1 MYMFTNLS
9 RIASILKFKNYYSG
23 KRVRHF
29 QLVAL
34 LACSIATTGCAV
46 TSGLQ
51 TYDLPSEGIY
61 QTDLGTSVNVIKLT
75 QDSIVAVQPALHNIQ
90 QDYAHLFNTA
100 QRQYNLS
107 SGDILSIY
115 LWAYP
120 EITPPTN
127 TISNEKAVESNGYQI
142 DSQGYIQF
150 PIIGRYKAAGKSLAQ
165 VNRELRGQLA
175 RYLKTPDVIAR
186 VLSYQGQRYS
196 VQGNVMKGGQFYLSD
211 QPVSVYT
218 ALGMAGGVNAQQG
231 NNASITLIRQGR
243 SYSLNTVELEKTGL
257 SLHNLLIQPNDTLYV
272 NNRENQKIY
281 VMGESGKNQS
291 LPMRDQGM
299 SLSDVLGESLGLNPL
314 SASRSKVYVVRSQP
328 NTVHAEVYHM
338 DLTSIADFGLA
349 NQFKMRSNDI
359 VYIDASGLA
368 RWQRVV
374 NQMIP
379 FSSVLYQLDNLG
391 Q

>member
-1 MYMFTNLS
+1 MYMFNKMG

-34 LACSIATTGCAV
+34 LACGIATTGCAV

-51 TYDLPSEGIY
+51 TYDLPTEGVF
-61 QTDLGTSVNVIKLT
+61 QTDLGTTVNVIKIT
-75 QDSIVAVQPALHNIQ
+75 QDSIMAVQPAVQNIQ
-90 QDYAHLFNTA
+90 KEYAHLFNT
-100 QRQYNLS
+100 QHQNYNLS
-107 SGDILSIY
+107 PGDVLSIY

-120 EITPPTN
+120 ELTSP
-127 TISNEKAVESNGYQI
+127 TISSDQSAQANGFQI
-142 DSQGYIQF
+142 DSNGYIQF
-150 PIIGRYKAAGKSLAQ
+150 PIIGRYKAAGKSLNQ
-165 VNRELRGQLA
+165 VNRELRSQLS
-175 RYLKTPDVIAR
+175 RYLKNPDVIVR
-186 VLSYQGQRYS
+186 IVSYQGQRYS
-196 VQGNVMKGGQFYLSD
+196 VQGNVLRGGQFYLND
-211 QPVSVYT
+211 QPISVYT
-218 ALGMAGGVNAQQG
+218 ALGMAGGINAGQG
-231 NNASITLIRQGR
+231 DNTSITLVRQGR
-243 SYSLNTVELEKTGL
+243 SYSLNTIELEKAGF

-291 LPMRDQGM
+291 LSLRDQGM

-328 NTVHAEVYHM
+328 NTVHTEVYQM

-374 NQMIP
+374 SQIIP
-379 FSSVLYQLDNLG
+379 FSNALYSFERLG
-391 Q
+391 N

>member
-1 MYMFTNLS
+1 M
-9 RIASILKFKNYYSG
+9 
-23 KRVRHF
+23 RHI
-29 QLVAL
+29 QLAFL
-34 LACSIATTGCAV
+34 LTCGLTLTGCAV

-51 TYDLPSEGIY
+51 TYDLPAEGIY
-61 QTDLGTSVNVIKLT
+61 QTELGTSVNVIKLT
-75 QDSIVAVQPALHNIQ
+75 QDSILTVQPAAQNIQ
-90 QDYAHLFNTA
+90 QDYAHLFSTPH
-100 QRQYNLS
+100 RSYSLS
-107 SGDILSIY
+107 PGDILSIY

-120 EITPPTN
+120 EISGN
-127 TISNEKAVESNGYQI
+127 NSDEKNGYQI
-142 DSQGYIQF
+142 DSRGYIQF
-150 PIIGRYKAAGKSLAQ
+150 PMIGRYKAAGKSLNQ
-165 VNRELRGQLA
+165 INQELRSQLS
-175 RYLKTPDVIAR
+175 RYLKTPDVIVR

-231 NNASITLIRQGR
+231 DNTSMTLVRQGR
-243 SYSLNTVELEKTGL
+243 TYQLNTVELEKAGL

-291 LPMRDQGM
+291 LPLRDQGM

-314 SASRSKVYVVRSQP
+314 SASRSKIYIVRSQA
-328 NTVHAEVYHM
+328 NAVHTEVYQM

-359 VYIDASGLA
+359 VYVDASGLA
-368 RWQRVV
+368 RWQRVL
-374 NQMIP
+374 NQIIP
-379 FSSVLYQLDNLG
+379 FSNTLYNLDRLG

>member
-1 MYMFTNLS
+1 MILEKS
-9 RIASILKFKNYYSG
+9 RTGI
-23 KRVRHF
+23 RVRQF
-29 QLVAL
+29 KSIILLSFLVTA
-34 LACSIATTGCAV
+34 SGCAV

-51 TYDLPSEGIY
+51 TYDLPAEGVY
-61 QTDLGTSVNVIKLT
+61 QTDLGTAVNVVRLT
-75 QDSIVAVQPALHNIQ
+75 QDTVLGLQPAVQNIQ
-90 QDYAHLFNTA
+90 QDYAHLFTQPHRN
-100 QRQYNLS
+100 YSLS
-107 SGDILSIY
+107 PGDILSIY

-120 EITPPTN
+120 EITPP
-127 TISNEKAVESNGYQI
+127 SASVSSDESARANGYQI

-150 PIIGRYKAAGKSLAQ
+150 PIIGRYKAAGKSLSQ
-165 VNRELRGQLA
+165 VNRELRSQLS
-175 RYLKTPDVIAR
+175 RYLKTPDVVAR

-211 QPVSVYT
+211 QPTSIYT
-218 ALGMAGGVNAQQG
+218 ALGLAGGVNAQQG
-231 NNASITLIRQGR
+231 NNASITLVRQGQT
-243 SYSLNTVELEKTGL
+243 YHLNSIELEQAGF

-272 NNRENQKIY
+272 NSRENQKIY

-328 NTVHAEVYHM
+328 SGAQTEVYHL

-359 VYIDASGLA
+359 VYVDASGLA
-368 RWQRVV
+368 RWQRVI
-374 NQMIP
+374 NQIVP
-379 FSSVLYQLDNLG
+379 FSGLINTANNLSN
-391 Q
+391 

>member
-1 MYMFTNLS
+1 MAFLLTCGL
-9 RIASILKFKNYYSG
+9 
-23 KRVRHF
+23 
-29 QLVAL
+29 AL
-34 LACSIATTGCAV
+34 TSCAV

-51 TYDLPSEGIY
+51 TYDLPTEGIY
-61 QTDLGTSVNVIKLT
+61 QTELGTSVNVIRLT
-75 QDSIVAVQPALHNIQ
+75 QESILVVQPAIQNIQ
-90 QDYAHLFNTA
+90 KDYAHLFNSSH
-100 QRQYNLS
+100 QNYRLS

-120 EITPPTN
+120 EISGN
-127 TISNEKAVESNGYQI
+127 NSDEKSGYQI

-150 PIIGRYKAAGKSLAQ
+150 PMLGRYKATGKSLTQ
-165 VNRELRGQLA
+165 VNTELRSQLS
-175 RYLKTPDVIAR
+175 RYLKTPDVIVR

-231 NNASITLIRQGR
+231 DNASMTLVRQGR
-243 SYSLNTVELEKTGL
+243 SYQLNSLELEKAGL

-291 LPMRDQGM
+291 LPLRDQGM

-328 NTVHAEVYHM
+328 NTAHTEVYQM

-359 VYIDASGLA
+359 VYVDATGLV
-368 RWQRVV
+368 RWQRII
-374 NQMIP
+374 NQIVP
-379 FSSVLYQLDNLG
+379 FSNAIYGFERLG
-391 Q
+391 N

>member
-1 MYMFTNLS
+1 M
-9 RIASILKFKNYYSG
+9 
-23 KRVRHF
+23 RHF
-29 QLVAL
+29 QLAAL
-34 LACSIATTGCAV
+34 LACGLTTTGCAI

-51 TYDLPSEGIY
+51 TYDLPSEGVF
-61 QTDLGTSVNVIKLT
+61 QTDLGTTVNVIKIT
-75 QDSIVAVQPALHNIQ
+75 QDSIMAAQPAEYNIQ
-90 QDYAHLFNTA
+90 QQYAHLFKTQHRN
-100 QRQYNLS
+100 YSLS
-107 SGDILSIY
+107 PGDILSIY

-120 EITPPTN
+120 ELTSPPN
-127 TISNEKAVESNGYQI
+127 ISSDQSAQANGFQI
-142 DSQGYIQF
+142 DSDGYIQF
-150 PIIGRYKAAGKSLAQ
+150 PIIGHYKAAGKSLAQ
-165 VNRELRGQLA
+165 VNRELRNQLS
-175 RYLKTPDVIAR
+175 RYLKNPDVIAR
-186 VLSYQGQRYS
+186 IVSYQGQRYS

-231 NNASITLIRQGR
+231 DNASITLVRQGR
-243 SYSLNTVELEKTGL
+243 SYSLNTVELEKAGF

-291 LPMRDQGM
+291 LPLRDQGM

-328 NTVHAEVYHM
+328 NTIHTEVYQM

-349 NQFKMRSNDI
+349 NQFKMHSNDI
-359 VYIDASGLA
+359 IYIDASGLA

-374 NQMIP
+374 NQIIP
-379 FSSVLYQLDNLG
+379 FSNALYNFERLG
-391 Q
+391 N

>member
-1 MYMFTNLS
+1 M
-9 RIASILKFKNYYSG
+9 RQI
-23 KRVRHF
+23 
-29 QLVAL
+29 QLAFL
-34 LACSIATTGCAV
+34 LTCGLTLTGCAV

-51 TYDLPSEGIY
+51 TYDLPAEGVY
-61 QTDLGTSVNVIKLT
+61 QTELGTSVNVIKLT
-75 QDSIVAVQPALHNIQ
+75 QDSMLAVQPAVQNIQ
-90 QDYAHLFNTA
+90 QDYAQMFSTPH
-100 QRQYNLS
+100 RSYSLS
-107 SGDILSIY
+107 PGDILSIY

-120 EITPPTN
+120 EMTPPSS
-127 TISNEKAVESNGYQI
+127 TISSDQSAQANGYQI

-150 PIIGRYKAAGKSLAQ
+150 PIIGRYKAAGKSLTQ
-165 VNRELRGQLA
+165 VNRELRSQLA
-175 RYLKTPDVIAR
+175 RYLKTPDVIVR

-196 VQGNVMKGGQFYLSD
+196 VQGNVIKGGQFYLSD

-231 NNASITLIRQGR
+231 NNASITLVRQGQT
-243 SYSLNTVELEKTGL
+243 YTLNTVELEKAGF

-291 LPMRDQGM
+291 LPLRDQGM

-314 SASRSKVYVVRSQP
+314 SASRSKIYIVRSQP
-328 NTVHAEVYHM
+328 NAVHTEVYQM
-338 DLTSIADFGLA
+338 DLSSIADFGLA

-359 VYIDASGLA
+359 VYVDASGLA

-374 NQMIP
+374 NQVIP
-379 FSSVLYQLDNLG
+379 FSNALYNLDRLG

>member
-1 MYMFTNLS
+1 M
-9 RIASILKFKNYYSG
+9 RQI
-23 KRVRHF
+23 
-29 QLVAL
+29 QLAFLLTFGLAL
-34 LACSIATTGCAV
+34 TGCTV

-51 TYDLPSEGIY
+51 TYDLPAEGVY
-61 QTDLGTSVNVIKLT
+61 QTELGTSVNVIKLT
-75 QDSIVAVQPALHNIQ
+75 QDSILAVQPAVQNIQ
-90 QDYAHLFNTA
+90 QDYAHLFSTPH
-100 QRQYNLS
+100 RSYSLS
-107 SGDILSIY
+107 PGDILSIY

-120 EITPPTN
+120 EISGN
-127 TISNEKAVESNGYQI
+127 NSDEKNGYQI
-142 DSQGYIQF
+142 DSRGYIQF
-150 PIIGRYKAAGKSLAQ
+150 PMIGRYKAAGKSLNQ
-165 VNRELRGQLA
+165 INQEVRSQLS
-175 RYLKTPDVIAR
+175 RYLKTPDVIVR

-196 VQGNVMKGGQFYLSD
+196 VQGNVIKGGQFYLSD

-231 NNASITLIRQGR
+231 DNTSMTLVRQGQT
-243 SYSLNTVELEKTGL
+243 YTLNTVELEKAGF

-314 SASRSKVYVVRSQP
+314 SASRSKIYVVRSQA
-328 NTVHAEVYHM
+328 NAVHTEVYQM

-374 NQMIP
+374 NQIIP
-379 FSSVLYQLDNLG
+379 FSNALYNLDRLG